1 MTVLRTLGPLVPTL
15 LASTLPAIAA
25 PRTCDVLVYGGTAGG
40 AVAAVA
46 AAREGMDVVLLEPRR
61 HIGGMLS
68 GGLGRTDMDRQ
79 EYVIG
84 GMARR
89 FFVEAGRHYGEPV
102 AWTFEPKVAEG
113 ILRAWL
119 REAGVEVLFEHRL
132 DTVSREG
139 NRIVGI
145 KTLNGAEFRAKVFI
159 DSSYEGDLMAR
170 AGVSYTVGREARS
183 EYGESLAGR
192 KEIQPGQHQFPA
204 PVSPYDES
212 GRLLPYVVH
221 DDDLGEVGSGDRK
234 VQAYCF
240 RLCLTD
246 VEENRIPISR
256 PEHYDPARYELLR
269 RYIQSLSVFKEP
281 RRLLGVSRIPN
292 GKTDLNSGPA
302 VSTNLTGAS
311 WEYPEASYERR
322 EEIWQ
327 EHLTWTQGLLYFM
340 GNDPNV
346 PADIRAEVQRWGL
359 ARDEFTDTG
368 GWPHQLYVREAR
380 RLRGEYVMT
389 QHDLQTRRTKYDSIG
404 MGGYNMDVRE
414 VQWVAHTVYRF
425 PIPTEEVL
433 MEGYITVPVEPYEI
447 PYRSLLPRIDEAENL
462 LVTSC
467 VSASHMAYSSL
478 RMEPQYMIMGH
489 AAGLASAAAAASR
502 VPVHKVD
509 LARLQGR
516 LREQGQILSLG
527 ALRDAGR

>member
-1 MTVLRTLGPLVPTL
+1 MSILPIFGSLL
-15 LASTLPAIAA
+15 LALLALAVPAMAA
-25 PRTCDVLVYGGTAGG
+25 PRTRDVLVYGGTAGG

-46 AAREGMDVVLLEPRR
+46 AARGGMDVVLLEPRR

-79 EYVIG
+79 EHVIG
-84 GMARR
+84 GMARQ
-89 FFVEAGRHYGEPV
+89 FFVEAGRHYGEPI
-102 AWTFEPKVAEG
+102 AWTFEPKVAER
-113 ILRAWL
+113 ILMAWL
-119 REAGVEVLFEHRL
+119 RDANVEVLFEHRL
-132 DTVSREG
+132 DTVSKQA
-139 NRIVGI
+139 NHIVGI

-170 AGVSYTVGREARS
+170 AGVSYTVGREGRR

-192 KEIQPGQHQFPA
+192 KEIQPGNHQFVA
-204 PVSPYDES
+204 PVSPYDD
-212 GRLLPYVVH
+212 GGKLLPYIVS
-221 DDDLGEVGSGDRK
+221 DGDLGEVGSADHK

-246 VEENRIPISR
+246 VEANRIRIAR

-281 RRLLGVSRIPN
+281 RRLLGISRIPN

-311 WEYPEASYERR
+311 WPYPEASYERR
-322 EEIWQ
+322 DEIWR

-340 GNDPNV
+340 GNDPSV
-346 PADIRAEVQRWGL
+346 PADVRTEISGWGL

-380 RLRGEYVMT
+380 RMRGEYVMT
-389 QHDLQTRRTKYDSIG
+389 QHDLETRRSKYDSIG

-425 PIPTEEVL
+425 PTPTQEVL

-447 PYRSLLPRIDEAENL
+447 PYRSLLPRIDEADNL
-462 LVTSC
+462 LVISC

-489 AAGLASAAAAASR
+489 AAGLAAVVAAASP
-502 VPVHKVD
+502 VAVHKVD

-516 LREQGQILSLG
+516 LREQGQILSLDE
-527 ALRDAGR
+527 R

>member
-1 MTVLRTLGPLVPTL
+1 MTALPILGAFLLTLAFSAV
-15 LASTLPAIAA
+15 AS

-40 AVAAVA
+40 AIAAVA

-79 EYVIG
+79 EHVIG

-113 ILRAWL
+113 ILKAWL
-119 REAGVEVLFEHRL
+119 QEAGVEVRFEHRL
-132 DTVSREG
+132 DTVSKQG

-212 GRLLPYVVH
+212 GGLLPYVVH

-256 PEHYDPARYELLR
+256 PDHYDPARYELLR

-281 RRLLGVSRIPN
+281 RRLLGISRMPN

-311 WEYPEASYERR
+311 WEYPDASYERR
-322 EEIWQ
+322 EEIWR

-340 GNDPNV
+340 GNDPSV
-346 PADIRAEVQRWGL
+346 PADVQAEVKRWGL
-359 ARDEFTDTG
+359 ARDEFTDTV

-380 RLRGEYVMT
+380 RMRGEYVMT

-467 VSASHMAYSSL
+467 VSASHMAYSSV

-489 AAGLASAAAAASR
+489 AAGLASAAAAASS

-516 LREQGQILSLG
+516 LREQGQILSPG
-527 ALRDAGR
+527 ALHDAGR

>member
-1 MTVLRTLGPLVPTL
+1 MTVLQILGPLLFAL
-15 LASTLPAIAA
+15 LASPLPAIAS

-79 EYVIG
+79 QHVIG
-84 GMARR
+84 GMARE
-89 FFVEAGRHYGEPV
+89 FFARAGRHYGEPI
-102 AWTFEPKVAEG
+102 AWTFERKVAEG

-119 REAGVEVLFEHRL
+119 RDAGVEVLFDHRL
-132 DTVSREG
+132 HTVSKQK
-139 NRIVGI
+139 NRIVAV
-145 KTLNGAEFRAKVFI
+145 KTLNGSEFRAKVFI
-159 DSSYEGDLMAR
+159 DSSYEGELMAR
-170 AGVSYTVGREARS
+170 AGVSYTVGREGRG

-192 KEIQPGQHQFPA
+192 KEIQPGNHQFVA
-204 PVSPYDES
+204 PVSPYDDE
-212 GRLLPYVVH
+212 GNLLPYLVR
-221 DDDLGEVGSGDRK
+221 DEDLGEVGSADRK

-246 VEENRIPISR
+246 VEENRIPIAR
-256 PEHYDPARYELLR
+256 PEGYDPARYELLR

-281 RRLLGVSRIPN
+281 RSLLGISRIPN

-327 EHLTWTQGLLYFM
+327 EHLTWTEGLLYFM
-340 GNDPNV
+340 GNDPSV
-346 PADIRAEVQRWGL
+346 PAEIRAEVGRWGL

-380 RLRGEYVMT
+380 RMRGEYVLT
-389 QHDLQTRRTKYDSIG
+389 QHDLQTRRTKYDSMAFG
-404 MGGYNMDVRE
+404 KGTLTYEGTVLSDALQRKVLLDVLGR
-414 VQWVAHTVYRF
+414 
-425 PIPTEEVL
+425 
-433 MEGYITVPVEPYEI
+433 
-447 PYRSLLPRIDEAENL
+447 
-462 LVTSC
+462 
-467 VSASHMAYSSL
+467 
-478 RMEPQYMIMGH
+478 
-489 AAGLASAAAAASR
+489 AGLTG
-502 VPVHKVD
+502 PDQD
-509 LARLQGR
+509 LPLSVR
-516 LREQGQILSLG
+516 LRQGVG
-527 ALRDAGR
+527 RDGKRLRYYLNYSRAPQSFAYPHPAGTDLLTGMAVEKG

>member
-1 MTVLRTLGPLVPTL
+1 MTALRTLGPLHFTL
-15 LASTLPAIAA
+15 LAFSFPAIAS

-46 AAREGMDVVLLEPRR
+46 AAREGMDVVLLEPGR

-79 EYVIG
+79 QHVIG

-89 FFVEAGRHYGEPV
+89 FFVEAGRHYGEPI
-102 AWTFEPKVAEG
+102 AWTFEPKVAER

-119 REAGVEVLFEHRL
+119 RDAGVEVLFEHRL
-132 DTVSREG
+132 DTVSKQA
-139 NRIVGI
+139 NHVVGI
-145 KTLNGAEFRAKVFI
+145 KTVNGAEFRAKVFI

-170 AGVSYTVGREARS
+170 AGVSYTVGREARN

-192 KEIQPGQHQFPA
+192 KEIQPGNHQFVA
-204 PVSPYDES
+204 PVSPYDD
-212 GRLLPYVVH
+212 GKLLPYLVS
-221 DDDLGEVGSGDRK
+221 DEDLGEVGSADHK

-246 VEENRIPISR
+246 VEGNRIPISR
-256 PEHYDPARYELLR
+256 PEGYDPVRYELLR

-281 RRLLGVSRIPN
+281 RRLLGISRIPN

-322 EEIWQ
+322 GEIWQ
-327 EHLTWTQGLLYFM
+327 EHLAWTHGLLYFM
-340 GNDPNV
+340 GNDPSV
-346 PADIRAEVQRWGL
+346 PADIRAEIKRWGL

-380 RLRGEYVMT
+380 RMRGEYVMT
-389 QHDLQTRRTKYDSIG
+389 QHDLETRRTKYDSIG

-447 PYRSLLPRIDEAENL
+447 PYRSLLPRMDEADNL
-462 LVTSC
+462 LVTSS

-489 AAGLASAAAAASR
+489 AAGLASAAAVASKVAA
-502 VPVHKVD
+502 HKVD
-509 LARLQGR
+509 LGRLQGR
-516 LREQGQILSLG
+516 LREQGQILSL
-527 ALRDAGR
+527 DGR

>member
-1 MTVLRTLGPLVPTL
+1 MTVFRTLGPVVFMVVVLSSPAG
-15 LASTLPAIAA
+15 AS

-40 AVAAVA
+40 AAAAVA

-79 EYVIG
+79 QHVIG
-84 GMARR
+84 GMARQ
-89 FFVEAGRHYGEPV
+89 FFVEAGRHYGEPI
-102 AWTFEPKVAEG
+102 AWTFEPKVAERT
-113 ILRAWL
+113 LRGWL
-119 REAGVEVLFEHRL
+119 QDAGVEVLFEHRL
-132 DTVSREG
+132 DTVSKQN
-139 NRIVGI
+139 NRITAI
-145 KTLNGAEFRAKVFI
+145 KTLNGAEFQARVFI

-170 AGVSYTVGREARS
+170 AGVSYTVGREGRH

-192 KEIQPGQHQFPA
+192 KEIQPGNHQFQA
-204 PVSPYDES
+204 PVSPYDDD
-212 GRLLPYVVH
+212 GNLLPYIVS
-221 DDDLGEVGSGDRK
+221 DDDLGEVGSADHK

-246 VEENRIPISR
+246 VEENRIPITR
-256 PEHYDPARYELLR
+256 PEDYDPTRFELLR
-269 RYIQSLSVFKEP
+269 RYIQSLSVFKKP
-281 RRLLGVSRIPN
+281 RNLLGISSIPN

-302 VSTNLTGAS
+302 VSTNLLSAS

-327 EHLTWTQGLLYFM
+327 EHMSWTQGLMYFM
-340 GNDPNV
+340 GNDPSV
-346 PADIRAEVQRWGL
+346 PAEIRVEIGRWGL
-359 ARDEFTDTG
+359 AKDEFTDTG

-380 RLRGEYVMT
+380 RMRGEYVMT
-389 QHDLQTRRTKYDSIG
+389 QHDLQTRRTKYDSVG

-425 PIPTEEVL
+425 PMPTEEVL

-447 PYRSLLPRIDEAENL
+447 PYRSLLPRIDEADNL

-467 VSASHMAYSSL
+467 VSASHMAYSSI
-478 RMEPQYMIMGH
+478 RMEPQYMILGH
-489 AAGLASAAAAASR
+489 AAGVASAIAATSDVA
-502 VPVHKVD
+502 VHRVD
-509 LARLQGR
+509 LERLQER
-516 LREQGQILSLG
+516 LREQDQILSLEE
-527 ALRDAGR
+527 R

>member
-1 MTVLRTLGPLVPTL
+1 MTVVRTLVPLVSVL
-15 LASTLPAIAA
+15 LAFAFPALAS

-46 AAREGMDVVLLEPRR
+46 AAREGLDVVLLEPRR

-79 EYVIG
+79 QHAIG
-84 GMARR
+84 GMARQ
-89 FFVEAGRHYGEPV
+89 FFVEAGQHYGEPI
-102 AWTFEPKVAEG
+102 AWTFEPKVAER
-113 ILRAWL
+113 ILKAWL
-119 REAGVEVLFEHRL
+119 RDARVEVLFEHRL
-132 DTVSREG
+132 DTVSKQA
-139 NRIVGI
+139 NHIVGI
-145 KTLNGAEFRAKVFI
+145 KTSNGAEFRAKVFI

-170 AGVSYTVGREARS
+170 AGVSYTVGREGRK

-192 KEIQPGQHQFPA
+192 KEIQPGNHQFVA
-204 PVSPYDES
+204 PVSPYDDE
-212 GRLLPYVVH
+212 GKLLPYLVR
-221 DDDLGEVGSGDRK
+221 DDDLGEVGSADRK

-246 VEENRIPISR
+246 VEGNRIPIAR
-256 PEHYDPARYELLR
+256 PEGYDPVRYELLH

-281 RRLLGVSRIPN
+281 RRLLGISPIPN

-322 EEIWQ
+322 QEIWQ

-340 GNDPNV
+340 GNDPRV
-346 PADIRAEVQRWGL
+346 PADIRAEIQRWGL

-380 RLRGEYVMT
+380 RMLGEHVMT
-389 QHDLQTRRTKYDSIG
+389 QHDLETRRTKYDSIG

-447 PYRSLLPRIDEAENL
+447 PYRSLLPRIDEADNL

-502 VPVHKVD
+502 MAVHKVD

-516 LREQGQILSLG
+516 LREQGQILSL
-527 ALRDAGR
+527 DGR